1 MWKSN
6 VDTSWMTYLQD
17 SCVLNQ
23 SPVFSFRPTSKTT
36 MSSAAGA
43 VSGKRLSDGQVRRPL
58 VKKER
63 EREEKKKPLTS
74 TVTSPYI
81 AQSTRALTRQL
92 SYLVG
97 GTVHL
102 TCIFAGKLVVLPA
115 NVNSHARISGCQS
128 HPRCADI
135 V

>member
-23 SPVFSFRPTSKTT
+23 SSVFSFRPTSKTT

-58 VKKER
+58 DKRER
-63 EREEKKKPLTS
+63 EREREAEKKQRRRTPNLYS
-74 TVTSPYI
+74 DLSLYSSVDACPDAPTVLLSRWNSSPDLYFC
-81 AQSTRALTRQL
+81 RE
-92 SYLVG
+92 VG
-97 GTVHL
+97 SSS
-102 TCIFAGKLVVLPA
+102 C
-115 NVNSHARISGCQS
+115 
-128 HPRCADI
+128 
-135 V
+135 